1 MEGDGSKA
9 LGTARLIATL
19 TYVVP
24 LVVFPAVPRM
34 VKAEMSL
41 DAQAQALLT
50 AVLGLVGIV
59 DYGVS
64 LFLEAKMLARVQSGA
79 SDRRSGIISAAALVS
94 AFGASLAVYGLV
106 LTFLGAP
113 VWGAAFYV
121 LCAAH
126 GLHFMT
132 RWPNYQRAAEGSPH

>member
-1 MEGDGSKA
+1 MEGHRSKA

-24 LVVFPAVPRM
+24 LVVFPVVPR
-34 VKAEMSL
+34 VVETEMSV
-41 DAQAQALLT
+41 DAQTL
-50 AVLGLVGIV
+50 AVLAAALGLIGIV
-59 DYGVS
+59 DHGVS

-79 SDRRSGIISAAALVS
+79 GDRRSGVVSAAVVVS

-106 LTFLGAP
+106 LTLLGAP

-126 GLHFMT
+126 GLHLMI
-132 RWPNYQRAAEGSPH
+132 RWPSYQRAAEGPAY